1 MTTIAHQ
8 HIIRRLNYR
17 GEIERPKISHEMIAQ
32 TVQKL
37 AAENGWDADHAADV
51 AKEYRPYMDG
61 YELAKE
67 LESRHYWDISV
78 MDVDALDCM
87 DSEVREIHRAA
98 CAVWVKE
105 NDIQPPLPI
114 GTMTTRGE
122 ITGIYEH
129 NAAYYQ
135 IRENGETNDS
145 RRLIVRF
152 EDARAARRVE

>member
-1 MTTIAHQ
+1 M
-8 HIIRRLNYR
+8 
-17 GEIERPKISHEMIAQ
+17 ERPKVAPEMIAQ
-32 TVQKL
+32 AAQKL
-37 AAENGWDADHAADV
+37 AAENGWDADQAADV
-51 AKEYRPYMDG
+51 AKVYRTHMDG

-98 CAVWVKE
+98 CFAWAKE
-105 NDIQPPLPI
+105 HDVQPPLPI

-129 NAAYYQ
+129 DAACYK
-135 IRENGETNDS
+135 IRENGETNGL

-152 EDARAARRVE
+152 EDARAA